1 MRHSVASPLFAV
13 TVMLALLSA
22 GVFGYGSYLHLTV
35 KPTPVVGAAHGKPV
49 SHIPVRRS
57 GRPIAGK
64 GKSVSATAKSFSP
77 PGGSAGPVTDIAFEA
92 MLAGGGG
99 LLLSALAGLGLASR
113 QRATQAQTVQSL
125 LRTERAAWEKQREV
139 FDAQREALR
148 AQLREAEQNKTEID
162 TLRQHASRQFGE
174 FFRTLPVACFC
185 FAADGK
191 IVRWNAAC
199 EALYG
204 LPAAEAMETT
214 LWDSVVPTE
223 EQEAMTGWMQL
234 VLAGESVLDIERR
247 DRNAAGTT
255 FPLLCSMVPLYSAE
269 GEIIGGLSAGID
281 QTERRQHAQ
290 QAAKLSAALQQA
302 REDLHQTRLAWEAQ
316 QAEAAQAETTRP
328 EAAPADPSGPS
339 QRPRDPVTGLH
350 CREAFE
356 ERLRAE
362 TERAH
367 RYNTPLSVIVLDL
380 DGFGAYNKAFGM
392 EAGDLALQ
400 SVASLIESKIRTVD
414 TAARCEADLYA
425 LVLPETNEAG
435 TRIAADR
442 IRSGIAGLEWGQK
455 PLTACFGA
463 ALLTPE
469 VSSSE
474 MLLTHAMNALRRAK
488 SLGPSS
494 VACHEDTPFPASR
507 KNRKKEPVTLLG

>member
-1 MRHSVASPLFAV
+1 MRHSTASPLFAV
-13 TVMLALLSA
+13 TVTLALLSA
-22 GVFGYGSYLHLTV
+22 GLFGYGGFLHLTV
-35 KPTPVVGAAHGKPV
+35 KPMPVIGAAHAKPM
-49 SHIPVRRS
+49 SRIPVRHL
-57 GRPIAGK
+57 GRTVAGK
-64 GKSVSATAKSFSP
+64 GKSAVAKSSSP
-77 PGGSAGPVTDIAFEA
+77 STGSADPVAERAFEA

-99 LLLSALAGLGLASR
+99 LLLSALAGVSLAAHLR
-113 QRATQAQTVQSL
+113 KTQAQTVQSL

-148 AQLREAEQNKTEID
+148 AQLREAEQNKTEIN

-204 LPAAEAMETT
+204 LLAAEAMETT
-214 LWDSVVPTE
+214 LWDCVVPAE

-281 QTERRQHAQ
+281 QTERTQHARQ
-290 QAAKLSAALQQA
+290 IAELGAALQQT

-316 QAEAAQAETTRP
+316 QTEAARTETPQP
-328 EAAPADPSGPS
+328 EAASADLRGPS
-339 QRPRDPVTGLH
+339 QLPRDPVTGLH
-350 CREAFE
+350 RREAFE
-356 ERLRAE
+356 ERLRME

-367 RYNTPLSVIVLDL
+367 RYNTSLSVIVLDL
-380 DGFGAYNKAFGM
+380 DGFRAYNKAFGI
-392 EAGDLALQ
+392 ETGDLALQ

-414 TAARCEADLYA
+414 TAAHCEADLYA

-442 IRSGIAGLEWGQK
+442 LRSGIAGLEWGQQ

-469 VSSSE
+469 VESSE
-474 MLLTHAMNALRRAK
+474 MLLTQAMDALRRAK

-494 VACHEDTPFPASR
+494 VACHGDTSFPAIR
-507 KNRKKEPVTLLG
+507 KSRKKESVT